1 MAIIKMSSNW
11 NFKEAKLKQG
21 TTSTPTSMSYY
32 HVQVCRMKVIHESVL
47 NAPELV
53 VLIDLLH
60 LIWYFMFQVVDKNIA
75 FEFIVFGIASI
86 SEYLPHANPLQ
97 VIFFQSLACRSKHI
111 ADFKILSEFQL
122 EEFDLP
128 KAKGH
133 HSKWSDPEILLKYE
147 QSYAS
152 HMYSKIKIEFINS
165 HRSI

>member
-1 MAIIKMSSNW
+1 
-11 NFKEAKLKQG
+11 
-21 TTSTPTSMSYY
+21 
-32 HVQVCRMKVIHESVL
+32 
-47 NAPELV
+47 
-53 VLIDLLH
+53 
-60 LIWYFMFQVVDKNIA
+60 MFQVVDKNIA

-133 HSKWSDPEILLKYE
+133 HSK
-147 QSYAS
+147 
-152 HMYSKIKIEFINS
+152 
-165 HRSI
+165 